1 MHELMPKELAATVPP
16 LYATEGE
23 AEPIARVKLFSSFNG
38 WTWLVTE
45 YDPES
50 GEAFGLVKGLEEEWG
65 YFSIREMEA
74 LNRSKGFGVVERD
87 LSFEPKP
94 VSEARR

>member
-1 MHELMPKELAATVPP
+1 MQELMPEEVAVGIPP
-16 LYATEGE
+16 LYATEEE
-23 AEPIARVKLFSSFNG
+23 ADPIARVRLFSLSG
-38 WTWLVTE
+38 WVWLVAE

-50 GEAFGLVKGLEEEWG
+50 GEAFGLVRGFGEEWG

-74 LNRSKGFGVVERD
+74 LNRSNGFDVVERD